1 MIVHFTQSML
11 TDTSQFILF
20 FLIITTLWFMNNKI
34 NTLESRVKSL
44 EDRVVKDIKDDI
56 VNNMSDMN
64 EYDKMTD
71 FLYDDKK

>member
-34 NTLESRVKSL
+34 NILESRVKSL

>member
-34 NTLESRVKSL
+34 NILKNRVNSL
-44 EDRVVKDIKDDI
+44 ENRVVKDIKDDI
-56 VNNMSDMN
+56 VSNMSDMKD
-64 EYDKMTD
+64 YDKMND

>member
-1 MIVHFTQSML
+1 ML

-34 NTLESRVKSL
+34 NILESRVKSL